1 MIMAYQ
7 IMCDGY
13 PLLDMR
19 DEELIVV
26 SPKVKL
32 EANKVGSASFTIYDK
47 HPYYSKLQKKKS
59 IFEVSDEFGVIF
71 RGRMTADTLDFDN
84 GKAVDLEGSMA
95 FFNDS
100 IVRPFNFPDDFAE
113 DAAYITAAESGN
125 VIEFFLAWL
134 IDNHNSQVQ
143 PWQQL
148 KLGEVT
154 VTDPNNYLSRSSTEY
169 ASTWE
174 TLKGKLFDSALGGF
188 LCVRYEDDGTYID
201 YMPTFNLTNTQ
212 EITYGENMLD
222 LSNKSDATETYSA
235 IIPIGKAIDTTT
247 EAEDGTSITT
257 RETVMITDLA
267 DGDITDDIV
276 KQGDTL
282 YSKSAV
288 EAFGWVYA
296 PTKETTWAD
305 VTEAQNLLTKGV
317 AWIVGTGIKL
327 SNTRTITAVDLHFND
342 AQIRSF
348 RVCRNIITNSA
359 PHGLSDTLGL
369 MKLDIDL
376 LNPQNTKISIGDT
389 KLSLT
394 DHNNKQNA
402 DTMQRIESAEKDIAE
417 NRTDVTEAKQQIIT
431 QSTSIINTCE
441 EIILSALESYV
452 ETSNYEEFRETVE
465 TQLEIMAGEIAM
477 NFTTTTERINNVD
490 GDLQA
495 EFEKLYKYIHFSG
508 ETAITIGS
516 GDSAITLEID
526 NETGIVFKRNN
537 VPFGRWDGENFYT
550 GNIVIEVNERAQFG
564 NFAFVPRSDGSLSFL
579 KVGG

>member
-1 MIMAYQ
+1 MAYQ
-7 IMCDGY
+7 IKCDGY

-19 DEELIVV
+19 DDDLIVV
-26 SPKVKL
+26 SPKFSL
-32 EANKVGSASFTIYDK
+32 EANKVGSGSFTIYDK
-47 HPYYSKLQKKKS
+47 HPYYSKLLKKKS

-71 RGRMTADTLDFDN
+71 RGRMTDDTLDFDK
-84 GKAVDLEGSMA
+84 GKAVNLEGSMA

-100 IVRPFNFPDDFAE
+100 IVRPFVFPDDFAE
-113 DAAYITAAESGN
+113 DAAYITASESGN
-125 VIEFFLAWL
+125 VIKFFLGWL

-143 PWQQL
+143 PWQRL

-154 VTDPNNYLSRSSTEY
+154 VTDPNNYLSRSSGEY

-174 TLKGKLFDSALGGF
+174 TLKSKLFESALGGF
-188 LCVRYEDDGTYID
+188 LCVRYETDGTYID
-201 YMPTFNLTNTQ
+201 YVQAFPLTNTQ

-222 LSNKSDATETYSA
+222 MSNKSDATETYSA
-235 IIPIGKAIDTTT
+235 IIPIGKTIETTT

-257 RETVMITDLA
+257 RETVMITGLP
-267 DGDITDDIV
+267 DGNITDDIV
-276 KQGDTL
+276 KQGDTI
-282 YSKSAV
+282 YSRSAV

-296 PTKETTWAD
+296 PVKETTWED
-305 VTEAQNLLTKGV
+305 VTISENLLAKGV
-317 AWIVGTGIKL
+317 AWLSGTGVKL
-327 SNTRTITAVDLHFND
+327 SNTRTITAVDLHFSD

-348 RVCRNIITNSA
+348 RVCRNVITNSA
-359 PHGLSDTLGL
+359 PHGLSDVLGL
-369 MKLDIDL
+369 MKLDLDL

-394 DHNNKQNA
+394 DQNNRQHS
-402 DTMQRIESAEKDIAE
+402 DTMQRIESAEKDISE
-417 NRTDVTEAKQQIIT
+417 NRQNVTEAKQQIIT
-431 QSTSIINTCE
+431 QSTSVINTCE
-441 EIILSALESYV
+441 EIILKALESYV
-452 ETSNYEEFRETVE
+452 ETSNYQEFRETVE

-477 NFTTTTERINNVD
+477 NFTTTTEQINNVD

-495 EFEKLYKYIHFSG
+495 EFERLYKYIHFSG

-526 NETGIVFKRNN
+526 NEKGIVFKRNG
-537 VPFGRWDGENFYT
+537 VQFGLWDGENFYT
-550 GNIVIEVNERAQFG
+550 GNIIIEVNERAQFG

>member
-1 MIMAYQ
+1 MAYQ
-7 IMCDGY
+7 ITCDGY

-19 DEELIVV
+19 DDELIVV
-26 SPKVKL
+26 NPKFSIG
-32 EANKVGSASFTIYDK
+32 ANIAGGGSFTIYDK
-47 HPYYSKLQKKKS
+47 HPYFSKLLKKKS

-71 RGRMTADTLDFDN
+71 RGRMTDDTLDFDN
-84 GKAVDLEGSMA
+84 GKAVNLEGSMA

-113 DAAYITAAESGN
+113 DAAYITASESGN
-125 VIEFFLAWL
+125 VIAFFLGWL

-143 PWQQL
+143 PWQRL
-148 KLGEVT
+148 KLGIVT
-154 VTDPNNYLSRSSTEY
+154 VTDPNNYLSRSSSEY

-174 TLKGKLFDSALGGF
+174 TLKSKLFESALGGF
-188 LCVRYEDDGTYID
+188 LCVRYETDGTYID
-201 YMPTFNLTNTQ
+201 YVQAFPLTNTQ

-222 LSNKSDATETYSA
+222 MSNKSDATETYSA
-235 IIPIGKAIDTTT
+235 IIPIGKTIETTT

-257 RETVMITDLA
+257 RETVMITGLPN
-267 DGDITDDIV
+267 GNITDDIV
-276 KQGDTL
+276 KRGDTI
-282 YSKSAV
+282 YSRSAV

-296 PTKETTWAD
+296 PVKETTWED
-305 VTEAQNLLTKGV
+305 VTISENLFTKGV
-317 AWIVGTGIKL
+317 AWLSGTGVKL
-327 SNTRTITAVDLHFND
+327 SNTRTITAVDLHFSD

-359 PHGLSDTLGL
+359 PHGLSDVLGL
-369 MKLDIDL
+369 MKLDLDL

-394 DHNNKQNA
+394 DQNNRQHS
-402 DTMQRIESAEKDIAE
+402 DTMQRIESAEKDISE
-417 NRTDVTEAKQQIIT
+417 NRQNVTEAKQQIIT
-431 QSTSIINTCE
+431 QSTSVINTCE
-441 EIILSALESYV
+441 EIILKALESYV
-452 ETSNYEEFRETVE
+452 ETSNYQEFRETVE

-477 NFTTTTERINNVD
+477 NFTTTTEQINNVD

-495 EFEKLYKYIHFSG
+495 EFERLYKYIHFSG

-526 NETGIVFKRNN
+526 NEKGIVFKRNG
-537 VPFGRWDGENFYT
+537 VQFGLWDGENFYT
-550 GNIVIEVNERAQFG
+550 GNIIIEVNERAQFG